1 MITHL
6 GDAALHDEEVRVVD
20 VELDGAKQIRHS
32 VVVSIG
38 SVYQVP
44 VPTSNNHLKA
54 VRVLHKC

>member
-6 GDAALHDEEVRVVD
+6 SDAALHDEEVRVVD

-54 VRVLHKC
+54 V